1 MTIHKLVFIHSGV
14 KDAPVFYNT
23 LPGVKALIVKN
34 DDTAHSLLLKMTD
47 IRELTHVSIVFVNSN
62 NKAPF
67 LPCTTNK
74 LDAITNTDKWIDKYN
89 IRKPCEFYRSNL
101 FFSDHFMLFILTLK
115 AQYTTFTYLDVISCN
130 IPYHE
135 QFNTL
140 LNQGIT
146 VRHSTNLTGKNGDWI
161 LESHDINV
169 TPFYFTDDVR
179 LYNHTLDAPTCINEL
194 VDLGTLSGINSFAFG
209 CSADGSVIVGQ
220 SNSSEGGDRAFRW
233 TQVDG
238 MTSLG
243 KLPGGNN
250 YSSASGCSAD
260 GSVIVGVSGSDD
272 GSNDGNKAFR
282 WIGGVMTNLGT
293 LDGGIVSNGIGCSA
307 DGSVIVGVSGSSGG
321 DRAFRWT
328 QAGGMISLGIL
339 PGAPNGSISQA
350 SGCSADG
357 SVIVGGSS
365 DSTGGFKAFRWT
377 QTDGMISLG
386 TLPEGFFSIAYGC
399 SADGS
404 VIVGISDSTDGLRA
418 FRWTTAG
425 MISLGTL
432 DNVGISYALGCSADG
447 STVVGLSDNESM
459 STIAFKWTQETGMVC
474 LGTLGGN
481 DSIAY
486 GCSADGSVVVGSS
499 GIANGFTRA
508 FQYQSPFIPP
518 APISS
523 PILPTPIT
531 FVTPPVNPQ
540 TGDYDSSRLTN
551 EKADKVIRVY
561 TNTNQSNFR
570 PVFPDY
576 ATYMRYINGALR
588 F

>member
-1 MTIHKLVFIHSGV
+1 MSIHRLVFIHSGV
-14 KDAPVFYNT
+14 KDAAVFYNT
-23 LPGVKALIVKN
+23 LPGVKAIIVKN

-47 IRELTHVSIVFVNSN
+47 ISELTHVSIVFVNDN

-67 LPCTTNK
+67 LPCTTNG
-74 LDAITNTDKWIDKYN
+74 LDVTTNTDKWIDKYK

-115 AQYTTFTYLDVISCN
+115 SQYTTFTYLDIISCN
-130 IPYHE
+130 IHHHE

-169 TPFYFTDDVR
+169 TPFYFTDNVR
-179 LYNHTLDAPTCINEL
+179 LYNYTLDAPTCINEL
-194 VDLGTLSGINSFAFG
+194 VDLGTLSGNNSFAYG
-209 CSADGSVIVGQ
+209 CSADGSIIVGQ
-220 SNSSEGGDRAFRW
+220 SNSAEGGDRAFRW

-238 MTSLG
+238 MISLG

-250 YSSASGCSAD
+250 YSSANGCSAN
-260 GSVIVGVSGSDD
+260 GTIIVGVSGSND

-293 LDGGIVSNGIGCSA
+293 LAGGIVSNATGCSA
-307 DGSVIVGVSGSSGG
+307 DGSVVVGVSGSSGG

-328 QAGGMISLGIL
+328 TDGMISLGIL
-339 PGAPNGSISQA
+339 PGGSISQA

-357 SVIVGGSS
+357 SVIVGGS
-365 DSTGGFKAFRWT
+365 DSTDGFRAFRWT
-377 QTDGMISLG
+377 TDGMISLG
-386 TLPEGFFSIAYGC
+386 TLPGGLNSSAYGC

-404 VIVGISDSTDGLRA
+404 VIVGTSDSTDGLRA
-418 FRWTTAG
+418 FLWTEGIMT
-425 MISLGTL
+425 SLGTL
-432 DNVGISYALGCSADG
+432 PGGSVSYGFGCSADG
-447 STVVGLSDNESM
+447 STVVGLSD
-459 STIAFKWTQETGMVC
+459 STSVNTSAFKWTQETGMIC

-481 DSIAY
+481 YSIAY
-486 GCSADGSVVVGSS
+486 GSSADGSVIVGYSQNTD
-499 GIANGFTRA
+499 GYNRA
-508 FQYQSPFIPP
+508 FRYQSPFIPP
-518 APISS
+518 APSESS

-531 FVTPPVNPQ
+531 FITPPVNPQ

-561 TNTNQSNFR
+561 TNTNESNAR

-576 ATYMRYINGALR
+576 ASYMRYINGALR

>member
-1 MTIHKLVFIHSGV
+1 MSIHKLVFIHSGV

-47 IRELTHVSIVFVNSN
+47 ISELTHVSIVFVNDN

-115 AQYTTFTYLDVISCN
+115 EQYNTLTYLDIISCN
-130 IPYHE
+130 ISYHE

-169 TPFYFTDDVR
+169 TPFYFTNDVR
-179 LYNHTLDAPTCINEL
+179 LYNYTLDAPACINEL
-194 VDLGTLSGINSFAFG
+194 VDLGTLPTGSNSFAYG
-209 CSADGSVIVGQ
+209 CSADGSVIVGY
-220 SNSSEGGDRAFRW
+220 SGSTNGDRAVQW
-233 TQVDG
+233 VNGVISSLDTLHIG
-238 MTSLG
+238 M
-243 KLPGGNN
+243 
-250 YSSASGCSAD
+250 SSQATGCSAD
-260 GSVIVGVSGSDD
+260 GSVIVGYSTSIVDD
-272 GSNDGNKAFR
+272 TTAFR
-282 WIGGVMTNLGT
+282 WTQADGLTPLGF
-293 LDGGIVSNGIGCSA
+293 LPGGISSRATGCSA
-307 DGSVIVGVSGSSGG
+307 NGIVIVGYSTSLTG
-321 DRAFRWT
+321 DDIAFRWT
-328 QAGGMISLGIL
+328 QAGGMTSLGFL
-339 PGAPNGSISQA
+339 PGGSISQA

-357 SVIVGGSS
+357 SVIVGGST
-365 DSTGGFKAFRWT
+365 DSTG
-377 QTDGMISLG
+377 
-386 TLPEGFFSIAYGC
+386 
-399 SADGS
+399 
-404 VIVGISDSTDGLRA
+404 GLRA

-432 DNVGISYALGCSADG
+432 PGGLNSSATGCSADGSVIVGISEISGGGVRAFRWTTAGMISLGTLNDVGISYALGCSADG
-447 STVVGLSDNESM
+447 STVVGVSDNASM
-459 STIAFKWTQETGMVC
+459 SSIAFKWTQETGMVC

-481 DSIAY
+481 DSIAH
-486 GCSADGSVVVGSS
+486 GCSADGSVIVGSS
-499 GIANGFTRA
+499 KNAPAPNDYNRA
-508 FQYQSPFIPP
+508 FRYQSPFIPP
-518 APISS
+518 AESS

-561 TNTNQSNFR
+561 TNTNQSNAM

-576 ATYMRYINGALR
+576 ASYMRYINGALR